1 MRAHFPRG
9 RLAFYF
15 IRRAL
20 DEMARARLLS
30 VLCALLHGCRATH
43 YATLGIS
50 RSASSAEIKR
60 AYRKKALEHHPDKVA
75 PSQREEAAERF
86 KEIQEAYTTLSD
98 PAARRRYDV
107 GGETPFGRAGSSPFG
122 HAPPPGF
129 QHFQDFHFH
138 QRPVVPP
145 SRATRPFYVSL
156 MELDRGCQRDFELK
170 DTPITRL
177 CDAWSDGFMGDAA
190 SAALYRTCSF
200 AFSLLWRFPTLLFG
214 VRGKRWLLLRLPVAA
229 LAFLASLSNQL
240 PRSPTGKYS
249 FEVKP
254 GWRQG
259 TRIVFGNDGDG
270 AKDGEARPVAFEL
283 RERRHP
289 RLARRQPYSSGDL
302 LWRGSISYARAL
314 EGTRV
319 VVGDHL
325 GNTHELNVKL
335 TPAEASEGAALERKV
350 ATGAGLPRK
359 RGKVGEDRGDLWAL
373 LTPRG
378 GPASESE
385 CSWDTSVHST
395 PRPRTAGGTRT

>member
-1 MRAHFPRG
+1 VRAHFPRG

-190 SAALYRTCSF
+190 SAALYRTAAGGSPRLSRVSQQPAAPLAHWKIF
-200 AFSLLWRFPTLLFG
+200 
-214 VRGKRWLLLRLPVAA
+214 LR
-229 LAFLASLSNQL
+229 
-240 PRSPTGKYS
+240 
-249 FEVKP
+249 
-254 GWRQG
+254 
-259 TRIVFGNDGDG
+259 
-270 AKDGEARPVAFEL
+270 GEAWVEAGHQDCVWQRW
-283 RERRHP
+283 RWCKGRR
-289 RLARRQPYSSGDL
+289 
-302 LWRGSISYARAL
+302 
-314 EGTRV
+314 
-319 VVGDHL
+319 
-325 GNTHELNVKL
+325 
-335 TPAEASEGAALERKV
+335 GAACGV
-350 ATGAGLPRK
+350 
-359 RGKVGEDRGDLWAL
+359 
-373 LTPRG
+373 
-378 GPASESE
+378 
-385 CSWDTSVHST
+385 
-395 PRPRTAGGTRT
+395 